1 MFVQTY
7 LPNLNFAVPK
17 IHPDPLILEKYAINL
32 ESVLNYNSSNSKI
45 SAFYPFLFFLSS
57 LKYKRLT
64 HDYIDSPEE

>member
-17 IHPDPLILEKYAINL
+17 IHADPLILEKYAINL

-45 SAFYPFLFFLSS
+45 SALYPF
-57 LKYKRLT
+57 
-64 HDYIDSPEE
+64 